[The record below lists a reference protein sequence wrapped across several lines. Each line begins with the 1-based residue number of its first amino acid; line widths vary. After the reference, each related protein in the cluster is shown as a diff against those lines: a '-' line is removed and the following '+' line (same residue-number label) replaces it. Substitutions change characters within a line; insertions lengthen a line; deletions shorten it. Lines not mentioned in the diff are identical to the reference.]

1 MTAPSASRF
10 EVGQSR
16 SSSHCHSRLEQIA
29 RFSRLTRPP
38 NFERASQHL
47 EATRPEL
54 RIFEHI
60 LVQSVVK
67 SRFSSLSE
75 RLSLSV

>member
-16 SSSHCHSRLEQIA
+16 SSSHCLSHLKQIA

-47 EATRPEL
+47 EATPPEL
-54 RIFEHI
+54 RIF
-60 LVQSVVK
+60 
-67 SRFSSLSE
+67 
-75 RLSLSV
+75 